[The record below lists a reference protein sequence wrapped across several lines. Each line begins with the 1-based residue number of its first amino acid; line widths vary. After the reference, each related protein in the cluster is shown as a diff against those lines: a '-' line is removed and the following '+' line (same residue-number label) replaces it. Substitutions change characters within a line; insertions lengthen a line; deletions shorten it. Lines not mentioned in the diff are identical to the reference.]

1 LLATVVREQGPCSTP
16 RFPTIDPRTIDQLT
30 GVLPVPDVKLTAE
43 TMKKLDVIW
52 PGPGGE

>member
-1 LLATVVREQGPCSTP
+1 
-16 RFPTIDPRTIDQLT
+16 
-30 GVLPVPDVKLTAE
+30 VLPVPDVKLTAE